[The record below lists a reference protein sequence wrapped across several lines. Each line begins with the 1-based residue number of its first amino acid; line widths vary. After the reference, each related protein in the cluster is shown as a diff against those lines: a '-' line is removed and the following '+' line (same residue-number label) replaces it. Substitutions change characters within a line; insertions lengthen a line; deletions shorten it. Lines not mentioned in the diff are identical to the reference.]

1 MPTTPSN
8 NNTSL
13 LIVKNNKKKLT
24 KNQEA
29 FNKLTVRIEKLQKE
43 IEKKQLQFDAAIKIY
58 ATELYPERVKLL
70 KHRKDMVLLLW
81 KNYTD
86 KKLAKPDQKYLKE
99 IIREHLQALLTE
111 MDEEADEKIKEIFNA
126 VEGKDYDST
135 LENEREL
142 EKAEMIDFLKKS
154 KVDLKGFDLSD
165 EEVLLQKLEEAKQKV
180 FAERTERTERLE
192 SFKQS
197 QTVKKKSAKQLEAER
212 IQQAL
217 AEMKQK
223 NISTIYKQLAKL
235 FHPDLEQDEKRKA
248 EKSLLMQE
256 LIAAYEAK
264 NLHALLRLELKWIH
278 KENDHL
284 ESLTDEKLSIYLEIL
299 KEQIQDLQEQKEGII
314 YQPQYAVLAQEFG
327 WEVQRFPMAI
337 VHEQLI
343 FAKQLT
349 SDFRRSITDFK
360 SELALRYIK
369 QMIKAWRVEKRA
381 EEEDE
386 FIRSIFS

>member
-1 MPTTPSN
+1 MPTTPTN
-8 NNTSL
+8 KNTGL
-13 LIVKNNKKKLT
+13 LIAKNNKEKLT
-24 KNQEA
+24 KTQEA

-43 IEKKQLQFDAAIKIY
+43 IEKKQLQFDAAIKMY
-58 ATELYPERVKLL
+58 ATELYPVKVKLL
-70 KHRKDMVLLLW
+70 EQRKDMLLLLW
-81 KNYTD
+81 KNYID
-86 KKLAKPDQKYLKE
+86 KKLAKPDQKYLNE
-99 IIREHLQALLTE
+99 IIREHLQVLLTE
-111 MDEEADEKIKEIFNA
+111 MQEGPDEKIKEIFNA
-126 VEGKDYDST
+126 LEGEDYDSA
-135 LENEREL
+135 LEKEREI
-142 EKAEMIDFLKKS
+142 ERAEMIDFLKKS
-154 KVDLKGFDLSD
+154 KVNLKGFDLSD

-180 FAERTERTERLE
+180 LAERTERLE

-212 IQQAL
+212 IQLAV

-235 FHPDLEQDEKRKA
+235 FHPDLEQDEKRKV

-256 LIAAYEAK
+256 LTAAYEAK

-299 KEQIQDLQEQKEGII
+299 KEQVQDLQEQKESII
-314 YQPQYAVLAQEFG
+314 YQPQYAVLAEEFG
-327 WEVQRFPMAI
+327 WEVQRFPMAY
-337 VHEQLI
+337 VHAELGL
-343 FAKQLT
+343 AKQLAL
-349 SDFRRSITDFK
+349 DFKKCIRDFK

-369 QMIKAWRVEKRA
+369 QMIKSWRAEKRA
-381 EEEDE
+381 EEENE